1 MERPPERETS
11 MSLAL
16 GSVPLLRA
24 SGPKRW
30 GKATKLSAPPIGWV
44 FGRKHPHRLGPEA
57 MGRFPEQ
64 ETCLFLALGA
74 SPSVEHFYRFP
85 YLFLSRAI
93 PFHFSIM
100 SWDSQTLKA
109 MKRIG
114 MRKKSSM
121 HFIVLKVCKSQNK
134 KEKWT
139 GMKRNSLW
147 KE

>member
-1 MERPPERETS
+1 
-11 MSLAL
+11 
-16 GSVPLLRA
+16 
-24 SGPKRW
+24 
-30 GKATKLSAPPIGWV
+30 
-44 FGRKHPHRLGPEA
+44 
-57 MGRFPEQ
+57 MG
-64 ETCLFLALGA
+64 
-74 SPSVEHFYRFP
+74 PSVEHFYRFP

-134 KEKWT
+134 RKMNRNEKE
-139 GMKRNSLW
+139 
-147 KE
+147 

>member
-1 MERPPERETS
+1 
-11 MSLAL
+11 
-16 GSVPLLRA
+16 
-24 SGPKRW
+24 
-30 GKATKLSAPPIGWV
+30 
-44 FGRKHPHRLGPEA
+44 

-74 SPSVEHFYRFP
+74 SPSLRAGPSVEHFYRFP

-134 KEKWT
+134 KEK
-139 GMKRNSLW
+139 
-147 KE
+147 